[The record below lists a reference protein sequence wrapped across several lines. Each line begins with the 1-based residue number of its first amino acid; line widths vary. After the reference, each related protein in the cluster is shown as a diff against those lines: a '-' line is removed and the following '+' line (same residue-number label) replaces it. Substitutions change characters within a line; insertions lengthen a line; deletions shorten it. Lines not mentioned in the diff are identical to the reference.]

1 MNTYRKISD
10 APVLGKTANAIAVT
24 WVNVSPF
31 LSGNIQ
37 YELRFTEEL
46 PTPPLPE
53 GQTEETPRHG
63 MVMSTTL
70 FGSNLSM
77 SQEEY
82 AAWGADDDYLYEL
95 LATRLGLTLLPKE

>member
-1 MNTYRKISD
+1 
-10 APVLGKTANAIAVT
+10 
-24 WVNVSPF
+24 
-31 LSGNIQ
+31 
-37 YELRFTEEL
+37 
-46 PTPPLPE
+46 
-53 GQTEETPRHG
+53 